1 MRILYAFQGTGN
13 GHLSRAR
20 DVIPL
25 VRQFGEVD
33 ILVSGTELDLNLP
46 WEPTYRFKGISFKY
60 NQSGGLD
67 YLATLKSLNI
77 FRFASDITKLDLSS
91 YDLILNDFEPVSAWA
106 ALLKNRKAIGLSHQ
120 SAFLS
125 KKTPR
130 PKQRDAIAEFLF
142 RYFAPVSS
150 YRAFH
155 FLRYDEHI
163 YPPVIR
169 EEVRKLIP
177 VGSNRVVV
185 YLPAYADDF
194 LQAIFQNFPDFEFII
209 FSKHAKSCTV
219 NGTITIQPIHNEN
232 YLKMLE
238 SCHGLITGGGFEA
251 PAEALYLGKRV
262 LCVPIAGQYEQLA
275 NAVAAEKLG
284 ATYLVRL
291 DHDKIT
297 HIRDWLENSA
307 PTPIK
312 FPQHLPQIV
321 AEICS
326 IKSSK

>member
-33 ILVSGTELDLNLP
+33 ILVSGTELDLALP
-46 WEPTYRFKGISFKY
+46 WEPTYRLTGISFKY

-67 YLATLKSLNI
+67 YWATLQNLNLVQFI
-77 FRFASDITKLDLSS
+77 RDIYTLDLGK
-91 YDLILNDFEPVSAWA
+91 YDLILNDFEPISAWA
-106 ALLKNRKAIGLSHQ
+106 AKLKKRRIIGLSHQ
-120 SAFLS
+120 AAFLS

-130 PKQRDAIAEFLF
+130 PAKKDLIAEFLF
-142 RYFAPVSS
+142 RYFAPVTV

-155 FLRYDEHI
+155 FQQYDTHI

-169 EEVRKLIP
+169 EEVRKLVPI
-177 VGSNRVVV
+177 STNRVVV

-194 LQAIFQNFPDFEFII
+194 LQALFQNFPEFEFTV
-209 FSKHAKSCTV
+209 FSKYAKSVVV
-219 NGTITIQPIHNEN
+219 NGNISIQPIHNDN

-238 SCHGLITGGGFEA
+238 SCYGLITGGGFEA

-275 NAVAAEKLG
+275 NSVAAVRIG

-291 DHDKIT
+291 DHDKIS

-307 PTPIK
+307 PHRVE
-312 FPQHLPQIV
+312 FSQLLPQIV

-326 IKSSK
+326 KKP

>member
-33 ILVSGTELDLNLP
+33 ILVSGTELDLSVP
-46 WEPTYRFKGISFKY
+46 WEPTYRFRGISFKY

-67 YLATLKSLNI
+67 Y
-77 FRFASDITKLDLSS
+77 FASIRSLKLLRFLQDAYKLDLSK

-106 ALLKNRKAIGLSHQ
+106 AVFKKRSVIGLSHQ
-120 SAFLS
+120 AAFLS

-130 PKQRDAIAEFLF
+130 PEKKDLVAEFLF

-155 FLRYDEHI
+155 FQQYDTNI

-169 EEVRKLIP
+169 EEVRKLNP
-177 VGSNRVVV
+177 THSHCVVV

-194 LQAIFQNFPDFEFII
+194 LVDLFQNFPDFDFIV
-209 FSKHAKSCTV
+209 FSKHAKSSSV
-219 NGTITIQPIHNEN
+219 NGRVSIEPIHNEN
-232 YLKMLE
+232 YLKALAR
-238 SCHGLITGGGFEA
+238 CHGLITGGGFEA

-275 NAVAAEKLG
+275 NSVAAERLG
-284 ATYLVRL
+284 ADYLVRL
-291 DHDKIT
+291 DHDKISY
-297 HIRDWLENSA
+297 IRDWLRKSA
-307 PTPIK
+307 PNPIE
-312 FPQHLPQIV
+312 FPQLLPLIT
-321 AEICS
+321 AELCS
-326 IKSSK
+326 KKL